1 MPKKSSSTTQLS
13 GRAVYIVD
21 GNRTPF
27 LKARTTPGPFS
38 GSDLAVATAR
48 DLLLRQPFKPEEFDE
63 VIVGCMIPAP
73 EEANIARVIS
83 LRLGCGKKVPAFTV
97 QRNCAS
103 GLQSLDNA
111 AQLIASGRHN
121 LVLAGGTD
129 AMSHSPLLFNR
140 DMVNWLGEWTSAKK
154 VSQRLKLLLKI
165 RPRFFAPII
174 SLIGG
179 LTDSIVGLNMG
190 QTAENIAYQFG
201 ITRTEMDEFAVRSH
215 QRLAEAQDEKFL
227 QEITPIYDD
236 NGNVYNADDGIRRES
251 SVEKLSTLK
260 PIFDKKFGLVTAGNS
275 SQVTDGAA
283 MLILASADA
292 IKKYQLPVL
301 AKIVDVQWA
310 GVDPAVMGLG
320 PVHAATP
327 ILQRNQLGL
336 NDVDYW
342 EINEAFAAQVLG
354 CLAAWESTDY
364 CQHYLGLDKAM
375 GTLDQSRLNID
386 GGAIALGHP
395 IGASGARLILHL
407 SHILKRENARYGIA
421 SLCIGG
427 GQGGAMLIENIS
439 EVTE

>member
-1 MPKKSSSTTQLS
+1 MPKKSSTTHLP

-27 LKARTTPGPFS
+27 LKARTKPGPFS
-38 GSDLAVATAR
+38 ASDLAVGTGR
-48 DLLLRQPFKPEEFDE
+48 ELLLRQPFQPEEFDE

-83 LRLGCGKKVPAFTV
+83 IRLGCGKKVPAFTV

-129 AMSHSPLLFNR
+129 SMSHSPLLFNN
-140 DMVNWLGEWTSAKK
+140 DMVNWLGDWQSAKK
-154 VSQRLKLLLKI
+154 LTQRLKLVFKI
-165 RPRFFAPII
+165 RPHFFAPFI
-174 SLIGG
+174 SLIAG
-179 LTDSIVGLNMG
+179 LTDATVGLSMG

-201 ITRTEMDEFAVRSH
+201 ISRKQMDEFAVRSH
-215 QRLAEAQDEKFL
+215 QRLAEAQDENL
-227 QEITPIYDD
+227 LSEITPLYDGSGNIYA
-236 NGNVYNADDGIRRES
+236 ADDGLRRDS
-251 SVEKLSTLK
+251 TVEKLSTLK
-260 PIFDKKFGLVTAGNS
+260 PFFDKKFGLVTAGNS

-301 AKIVDVQWA
+301 AKIIDVQWA
-310 GVDPAVMGLG
+310 GVDPAVMGFG
-320 PVHAATP
+320 PVHASTP
-327 ILQRNQLGL
+327 ILQRNHLGL

-342 EINEAFAAQVLG
+342 EINEAFAGQVLG
-354 CLAAWESTDY
+354 CLAAWESNDY
-364 CQHYLGLDKAM
+364 CRQYLGLEKAM

-395 IGASGARLILHL
+395 VGASGSRLILHL
-407 SHILKRENARYGIA
+407 SHILKRQKARYGIA
-421 SLCIGG
+421 TLCIGG

-439 EVTE
+439 EVQE